1 MRWGPQ
7 RMLYQQAL
15 RQIEG
20 PPRRSGLGQGPGRG
34 LGRDGPAHLTCRGE
48 AQKGPPGG
56 YLEPGRAW
64 AAGPL
69 AGGLAPPRGSL
80 RPLPG
85 PGPASGGGGPL
96 QSPSQQTRSCKGASP
111 PPPQHNHAIEE
122 SKRSIPKYSQV
133 FLSILYYYAVLLST
147 LKYSEVFLDIR
158 RYC

>member
-1 MRWGPQ
+1 MRALQGEVAWGK
-7 RMLYQQAL
+7 AL
-15 RQIEG
+15 EG
-20 PPRRSGLGQGPGRG
+20 
-34 LGRDGPAHLTCRGE
+34 AWGE
-48 AQKGPPGG
+48 TALLISPVGVRLKRALQ
-56 YLEPGRAW
+56 RAW

-111 PPPQHNHAIEE
+111 PPPQHNHATEE